1 MRNKKNKIKKRVAA
15 NLILLALLF
24 IAPWWIVMSVAVLF
38 LFYFKNYF
46 EILIFGFLLDLLY
59 GAPVSAYYGMGYVIS
74 VIAALAFALV
84 AVVKNRLVF
93 FEFTI
98 FSYFSFKFF
107 RMVSFLP

>member
-1 MRNKKNKIKKRVAA
+1 M
-15 NLILLALLF
+15 ILLALLF

-93 FEFTI
+93 
-98 FSYFSFKFF
+98 YD
-107 RMVSFLP
+107 